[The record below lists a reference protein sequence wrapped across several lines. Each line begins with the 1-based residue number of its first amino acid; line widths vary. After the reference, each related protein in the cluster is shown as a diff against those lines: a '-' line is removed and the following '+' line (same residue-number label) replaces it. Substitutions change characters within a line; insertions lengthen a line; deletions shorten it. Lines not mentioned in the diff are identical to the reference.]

1 MILRARVIDFI
12 ILVRNLQLVEILF
25 DWALGAG
32 LSPNDPFL
40 SYRKMWVLSYSTFQK
55 AIKSVASSLGLDHTR
70 YSTHSLRIGG
80 ASVMAAA
87 GLPDYVIQLI
97 GRWKSLAF
105 LTYIRSNLSMFTKAL
120 SVLSNPDLFTISHLM
135 SVNSGSKLL
144 R

>member
-1 MILRARVIDFI
+1 
-12 ILVRNLQLVEILF
+12 
-25 DWALGAG
+25 
-32 LSPNDPFL
+32 
-40 SYRKMWVLSYSTFQK
+40 MWVLSYSTFQK
-55 AIKSVASSLGLDHTR
+55 AIKTVAISLGLDPSR
-70 YSTHSLRIGG
+70 YSSHSLRIGG

-135 SVNSGSKLL
+135 GVNSGSKLL